1 MADNFVMIV
10 DDDDEIRDAL
20 EDVLGCE
27 GYQVVGARDGRQAL
41 DFLHAGPHPDAIVLD
56 LWMPVMDGWQLRQ
69 ELLSDASLAK
79 IPVIVL
85 TASHDQRM
93 SVLQVNEV
101 LTKPVDL
108 QKLLDALGDAGV
120 SH

>member
-1 MADNFVMIV
+1 MADNLVLIV

-20 EDVLGCE
+20 EDVLGGE
-27 GYQVVGARDGRQAL
+27 GYNVLGARDGRQAL
-41 DFLHAGPHPDAIVLD
+41 DYLHSGRHPDAIVLD
-56 LWMPVMDGWQLRQ
+56 LWMPVMDGWQLRK
-69 ELLSDASLAK
+69 ELLGDEELAK

-85 TASHDQRM
+85 TASHDQRVP
-93 SVLQVNEV
+93 VLQVNEV

-108 QKLLDALGDAGV
+108 RKLLEALGEVGV